1 MTPPELHALR
11 EWERLPV
18 GGDGPSATA
27 ADRLAA
33 AARRHA
39 ARLRIGPE
47 DILARGHGE
56 LRAGQV
62 CGLLAVPGARLEILP
77 KVGIDA
83 AEGRETLVR
92 MLAVAHD
99 LRLSAGELAQM
110 QDRRRDLLDIV
121 LALFAA
127 RTLAAAKRGLPRAY
141 LGREEELPL
150 LRGSLDLTRQLTR
163 RAGRPERLA
172 CRFDE
177 LSPDI
182 ALNQVI
188 AAALTRTGRLA
199 RRDATRRALA
209 EVAARYDE
217 VSIPR
222 RPLALSPTLGRGAAH
237 WREPLALARMLLEG
251 SHQGTHAGEG
261 TGFALLFA
269 MNDLFEV
276 WTARL
281 LRRRLGARLRTQDA
295 RHAVTECGR
304 FSLRPDLVVELD
316 DRIVVLDTKWK
327 RLDSAARDLKVS
339 SSDVYQ
345 MLAYAHAYGG
355 RGKPVEL
362 ALIYPAGPVPPG
374 VRTAWRVAGTGVPMA
389 IAAIDV
395 ADETAS
401 EALLS
406 QLVRGTPEPAQ
417 TPDANG
423 KGPID
428 SVLRLM

>member
-1 MTPPELHALR
+1 
-11 EWERLPV
+11 
-18 GGDGPSATA
+18 
-27 ADRLAA
+27 
-33 AARRHA
+33 
-39 ARLRIGPE
+39 
-47 DILARGHGE
+47 
-56 LRAGQV
+56 
-62 CGLLAVPGARLEILP
+62 
-77 KVGIDA
+77 
-83 AEGRETLVR
+83 
-92 MLAVAHD
+92 
-99 LRLSAGELAQM
+99 
-110 QDRRRDLLDIV
+110 
-121 LALFAA
+121 
-127 RTLAAAKRGLPRAY
+127 
-141 LGREEELPL
+141 
-150 LRGSLDLTRQLTR
+150 
-163 RAGRPERLA
+163 
-172 CRFDE
+172 
-177 LSPDI
+177 
-182 ALNQVI
+182 
-188 AAALTRTGRLA
+188 
-199 RRDATRRALA
+199 
-209 EVAARYDE
+209 
-217 VSIPR
+217 
-222 RPLALSPTLGRGAAH
+222 
-237 WREPLALARMLLEG
+237 
-251 SHQGTHAGEG
+251 
-261 TGFALLFA
+261 